1 LSPGSYLLKVKTANN
16 IGLWNEKHVMVV
28 PFIILPPFYKTFWF
42 YSLLTIIAVIVV
54 YTIYSYR
61 LKTNIHNLMAI
72 EAARA
77 DEKDQFRRTAA
88 QDIHDEFGNSLTR
101 ISLLADV
108 ASKLIPKENTEAK
121 DMLNKIRESSL
132 NLYNGSKDFVWALNP
147 DNDNFHEVAFR
158 IKDFAD
164 DLFHEQNIHFTQNG
178 LTEDFKNIKLNAGY
192 SRQIVLMFKEAIS
205 NVAKHSKATEVN
217 LDFGYDKERI
227 TILLSDNGIGFDL
240 NKLSAKGNGINNI
253 KQRAQKMG
261 AHINFNT
268 EVNKGLTLI
277 FNLRY

>member
-1 LSPGSYLLKVKTANN
+1 
-16 IGLWNEKHVMVV
+16 
-28 PFIILPPFYKTFWF
+28 
-42 YSLLTIIAVIVV
+42 
-54 YTIYSYR
+54 
-61 LKTNIHNLMAI
+61 MAI